1 MKPFLLSGSL
11 AILFLFLPATGMS
24 GFLDDLLKPPPPS
37 KQEQPPASKKA
48 EPAPAQG
55 QAAEEPPDLIQG
67 LGDAFGLKKKKIDLI
82 RKGAG
87 VVEALQP
94 IGEEEEIVLGEAVA
108 VEAFSRFGGEYPNQN
123 WTRYI
128 NLVGKTI
135 AEVSDRPTLPFHF
148 AILNSQEQ
156 NAFAAPGGYIFI
168 TVGLLKT
175 LKNEAEL
182 AGVLAHEVAHV
193 TKQHM
198 LETIRRGAV
207 LGSVSEFTL
216 TAMKKDPAMFSNVI
230 DQMTEVLFTKGLDK
244 EKEFEADVVGIEYAY
259 RAGYHPQGLRDYLL
273 TLAKAEGHAQSRFFT
288 THPSTTERIGK
299 VNALLNGYPDIKNL
313 PFLTNRFQQY
323 VKTG

>member
-1 MKPFLLSGSL
+1 MRRFIVFGSL
-11 AILFLFLPATGMS
+11 IFLCLSLPTTGMS
-24 GFLDDLLKPPPPS
+24 GFLDDLLKPAP
-37 KQEQPPASKKA
+37 KQKRDQPTQEKTT
-48 EPAPAQG
+48 E
-55 QAAEEPPDLIQG
+55 EEPG
-67 LGDAFGLKKKKIDLI
+67 LLDGIGGAFGIKKNKIDLLK
-82 RKGAG
+82 KGAG

-108 VEAFSRFGGEYPNQN
+108 VEAFSRFGGEYPNQA

-135 AEVSDRPTLPFHF
+135 AEVSDRPTLNYHF

-207 LGSVSEFTL
+207 LGSVSELSL
-216 TAMKKDPAMFSNVI
+216 TAMKKDPKMFSNAI
-230 DQMTEVLFTKGLDK
+230 DQMTELLFTKGLDK
-244 EKEFEADVVGIEYAY
+244 DKEFEADVVGIEYAY
-259 RAGYHPQGLRDYLL
+259 RAGYHPQGLKDYLV
-273 TLAKAEGHAQSRFFT
+273 TLAKAAGHVESRFFA

-299 VNALLNGYPDIKNL
+299 IDAVLNGYSDIQNL

-323 VKTG
+323 VKAG